1 MISQVSRTCPHLGM
15 WATFILHFYFAW
27 SFHVTYGVGANVG
40 ALSTQN
46 NWCVHLST
54 SGTFVLNNDC
64 PVNAPPDGT
73 VSAIVLRK
81 GSNLDISG
89 SSQDQGQLVRIYCMS
104 TGHFRLF
111 HVENGAL
118 TIRYLR
124 LESCVVPGVREGGG
138 AAYVSGAAAS
148 LRIYRSRLT
157 QHRAEGNGGAIL
169 VNTGSFRSIES
180 LIDNNTALVGGGGV
194 FCKGRQCNCVFV
206 MTTVWNN
213 RAEDDGGGIMCYD
226 GARCDILDGSAVT
239 GNMAPGK
246 APGVSCKYARS
257 YNSILWGNCS
267 TDGASFISPPC
278 LPGKFGKNA
287 YHILMNE
294 SNWFTQPSSEGKNTC
309 SNCPKGKVGTGMVN
323 GLTLAQACKNCRPGS
338 FSAGVGSPGPCIA
351 CPAGKHAPMEGA
363 AVCSA
368 CTVGQFSPVAGAS
381 SCKSC
386 GRGKITPKDGMTRC
400 TACKDD
406 CVGRGVCDTSM
417 GGCRCLHDG
426 SRAPNGWNGL
436 ECTTCTPPWV
446 LSASGDCVVCPKGYE
461 IWATVKM
468 EYECSMACAWGT
480 TRSRKT
486 GLCEENWFTIFIA
499 WVGRILSIVSAL
511 VVLYKCYV
519 FYILKREGKLDPSM
533 SMIRAF
539 LMVFTYGKV
548 GYHVVDC
555 KESNDTEH
563 EFTELGDD
571 DLTAQVPKDSV
582 ELTSSTAASPG

>member
-46 NWCVHLST
+46 NWCVDLST

-64 PVNAPPDGT
+64 PVSAPPDGT

-124 LESCVVPGVREGGG
+124 LESCDPRDPGNRGVREGGG

-246 APGVSCKYARS
+246 APGVSCKYASS

-278 LPGKFGKNA
+278 LPGKFGKNS

-426 SRAPNGWNGL
+426 SRAPTAGM
-436 ECTTCTPPWV
+436 V
-446 LSASGDCVVCPKGYE
+446 S
-461 IWATVKM
+461 
-468 EYECSMACAWGT
+468 
-480 TRSRKT
+480 
-486 GLCEENWFTIFIA
+486 
-499 WVGRILSIVSAL
+499 SAL
-511 VVLYKCYV
+511 PARHRG
-519 FYILKREGKLDPSM
+519 F
-533 SMIRAF
+533 
-539 LMVFTYGKV
+539 
-548 GYHVVDC
+548 
-555 KESNDTEH
+555 
-563 EFTELGDD
+563 
-571 DLTAQVPKDSV
+571 SV
-582 ELTSSTAASPG
+582 RQAIV